1 MNKPSQDEWILWLW
15 LAGAMAML
23 AGPAVY
29 WWELSPRDLS
39 IPENIVERINP
50 EFGALLRLI
59 SDAKRVIPA
68 GSTYTVLAREPDME
82 MALLNFSYA
91 DLRDAVAMPTSYY
104 RYQLPDVGP
113 RARYVIAYRCDAQ
126 ESRARM
132 ILQTP
137 EGCVL
142 ERIPRAQ

>member
-15 LAGAMAML
+15 LAGAIAML
-23 AGPAVY
+23 AGAY
-29 WWELSPRDLS
+29 WWKLSPRDLS

-50 EFGALLRLI
+50 EFGALLGLI

-68 GSTYTVLAREPDME
+68 GATYTVLAREPDME

-104 RYQLPDVGP
+104 RYHLPDVGA

-126 ESRARM
+126 EPRVRL
-132 ILQTP
+132 IQQTP